1 MKTRC
6 FILWLMTSVAVAA
19 YAQGP
24 FTIVFDKTSHNFGEI
39 DQKGGPQTF
48 SFEFTNKGTE
58 PIVIQNVTASCG
70 CTSPDWTKT
79 PVPPGGRGFV
89 KATYTP
95 SAVMPFNKSLTV
107 YSNGTPSPQVL
118 HISGKVVAQAPR
130 VEEQYPVAVGA
141 LRLRKSEISLG
152 RIAQGASKRDSVEV
166 INTGDEPLTLAFTNV
181 PKHAAVELVPAT
193 LQKNEKGFIRS
204 RFNTAAMKSQEWGI
218 VKHAVGLTING
229 KAQDTPKLTIAATI
243 EDDFSKLTP
252 ADYENAPAVSLKET
266 TYNFN
271 TIKTG
276 TKVTAE
282 FELTNTGKSPLLIH
296 KAYAECACL
305 KVSAPKSVKAGA
317 TAVIKAVLDTKGEEG
332 NNIFYSIT
340 LSTNSPSQSA
350 PVLMITGTVTK

>member
-1 MKTRC
+1 MKIRC
-6 FILWLMTSVAVAA
+6 FILWLMAFVGVSAH
-19 YAQGP
+19 AQGP
-24 FTIVFDKTSHNFGEI
+24 YTIVFDKTSHNFGEI

-48 SFEFTNKGTE
+48 SFEFVNKGTE
-58 PIVIQNVTASCG
+58 SIIIQNVTTSCG

-89 KATYTP
+89 QATFTP

-107 YSNGTPSPQVL
+107 YSTGTPSPTVL

-130 VEEQYPVAVGA
+130 VEEQYPVAAGA

-152 RIAQGASKRDSVEV
+152 RVTQGATKRDSVEV
-166 INTGDEPLTLAFTNV
+166 INTGDEPLTLAFTKV
-181 PKHAAVELVPAT
+181 PKHLVVEMAPAT
-193 LQKNEKGFIRS
+193 LQKNEKRFIRS
-204 RFNTAAMKSQEWGI
+204 SFNTAALKPQEWGI
-218 VKHAVGLTING
+218 VKYPVGITING
-229 KAQDTPKLTIAATI
+229 KAQDTPQLTIAATI

-252 ADYENAPAVSLKET
+252 ADYENAPVVSFKET

-271 TIKTG
+271 TVTSG

-282 FELTNTGKSPLLIH
+282 FKITNTGKSALLIH

-305 KVSAPKSVKAGA
+305 KISAPKLIKAGA
-317 TAVIKAVLDTKGEEG
+317 TAVVKAVLDTKGEEG
-332 NNIFYSIT
+332 NKFYSIT